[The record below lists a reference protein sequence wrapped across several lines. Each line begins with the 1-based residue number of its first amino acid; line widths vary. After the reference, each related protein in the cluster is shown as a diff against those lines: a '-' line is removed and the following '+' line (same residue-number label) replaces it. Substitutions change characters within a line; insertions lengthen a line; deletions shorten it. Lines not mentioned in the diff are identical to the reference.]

1 MMNHAD
7 GREVSLKE
15 EMATY
20 PSILAWEIPW
30 IEEPG
35 GLQFMG
41 LQRIQTQLSTV
52 NTNPIGYLS
61 SAIIEAK
68 RSRGYDMRQVLK
80 CDQDVDWMDERE
92 RDIAVGKG
100 MV

>member
-1 MMNHAD
+1 MMNHTD
-7 GREVSLKE
+7 SQEVPLKE

-35 GLQFMG
+35 ELQFMG

-52 NTNPIGYLS
+52 NTNPIGYQSL
-61 SAIIEAK
+61 AIIEAK
-68 RSRGYDMRQVLK
+68 V
-80 CDQDVDWMDERE
+80 
-92 RDIAVGKG
+92 
-100 MV
+100 